1 VVTYRDPFG
10 ELRARVADKRAA
22 IEDQRRTLGPLRRA
36 VLSGDA
42 LAAIDHLE
50 TVTSSFTDAQLRAI
64 DARLDELAERLEVAL
79 AASAALLADLGSL
92 DGMPG
97 ARFEREG
104 KELALATG
112 SGFALT
118 VAVPRALGP
127 LEVDARGRVRG
138 DLSVARELLGE
149 VPGTGVFAALAIA
162 DGRATL
168 RWDGPDATL
177 LPDAIE
183 LLLHVRRRIDQ
194 ARRRGTAPALAPDGA
209 HEP

>member
-1 VVTYRDPFG
+1 VTYRDPFG

-22 IEDQRRTLGPLRRA
+22 IEEQRRALGPLRRA

-79 AASAALLADLGSL
+79 AASTALLDDLGSL
-92 DGMPG
+92 DVPG
-97 ARFEREG
+97 ARLEREG
-104 KELALATG
+104 KELVLATG